1 MAALQQR
8 TLTGEPA
15 DRDRKP
21 PGTML
26 HCDECGEHVL
36 RSRKWDHEHD
46 LTNADTPTEAQ
57 AKLLEDKIPEH
68 ALFDTKTYRVEFK
81 MEYVEVVTVEAPSKA
96 DAKREAEEVRTY
108 DGEYMMD
115 LHTEKR
121 AVSGASQASIDYLE
135 THNLLPDD
143 HDVTQQD
150 IEDLLEVRA

>member
-1 MAALQQR
+1 MSELQQR

-15 DRDRKP
+15 RRDRTLPDTLLK
-21 PGTML
+21 
-26 HCDECGEHVL
+26 CEECGQRVL

-46 LTNADTPTEAQ
+46 LTNANTVTDAQ
-57 AKLLEDKIPEH
+57 AELLEEKIPEH
-68 ALFDTKTYRVEFK
+68 ALFDTKTFRVEFK

-108 DGEYMMD
+108 NGEYMMD

-121 AVSGASQASIDYLE
+121 AVSDASQASIDYLE

-143 HDVTQQD
+143 HDVTEED
-150 IEDLLEVRA
+150 IQRLLEVRA